1 MKKILFI
8 TFLIAATFLGVSAQ
22 TTSSH
27 LLFKGIP
34 IDGKISSFV
43 SKLQQKGFTVTDRTN
58 PDKIML
64 DGKFSGEDV
73 TLRVDATLTS
83 HTVYCVYVFFP
94 VRDKWDDLEIFY
106 NNLTTSY
113 INKYGNP
120 FESKHEFQS
129 PYNSP
134 STSLQMIA
142 VEEGKCDY
150 SSSFNAENGF
160 IIVNI
165 SNLKCVLAVYT
176 DITNYQLQLKEQQD
190 DI

>member
-43 SKLQQKGFTVTDRTN
+43 SKLQQKGFTVMDRTN

-64 DGKFSGEDV
+64 YGKFSGEDV
-73 TLRVDATLTS
+73 TLRVDATLSS
-83 HTVYCVYVFFP
+83 HTVFSVFVFFP
-94 VRDKWDDLEIFY
+94 QREKWADLEGFY
-106 NNLTTSY
+106 NILVSSY
-113 INKYGNP
+113 INKYGDP
-120 FESKHEFQS
+120 FDSKHEFQS
-129 PYNSP
+129 PYDSP

-150 SSSFNAENGF
+150 WSSFHATHG
-160 IIVNI
+160 II
-165 SNLKCVLAVYT
+165 CV
-176 DITNYQLQLKEQQD
+176 DITNFKCVRVEYQDGQNSQLQEKEQQD